1 MFRTNM
7 RVCVLLLVSFLLNT
21 LPLQLVSAA
30 SSQLSEV
37 PLVAKKP
44 KATTGKPL
52 HKIID
57 EQIQLQFKDQSKF
70 VSAISSDSE
79 FLRRVYLDL
88 TGRIPSITQTRE
100 FLDDVRPEKRASL
113 VDQLLASPEY
123 ARYTSQQ
130 LDVMFMRRLRKKH
143 INVSTWEEYLR
154 KSVADNKPLDQIV
167 REIFAADGSNKETK
181 AAARFYLARAGDVN
195 ELTRD
200 IGKIFLGADLTCAQC
215 HDHPDVTDWKQDH
228 YYGISAFLI
237 RSFVFT
243 DKKKKQAVFA
253 EKAEGEVKFESVFE
267 VRDKTSKG
275 AETTL
280 PVIFNGTKISEP
292 AFKKGEEYQVKPAKN
307 VRPIPKY
314 SRRAQ
319 LGVAIT
325 SPQNRRFARTMANR
339 LWAMIM
345 GRGIV
350 HPLDADHSENP
361 PSHAQLLDILTDGL
375 IAHQFDLKW
384 FLREI
389 VLSETYQ
396 RSSANDLF
404 NKKDT
409 GKLDDSK
416 FTHAIMKPL
425 TPEQFSWAVLQATG
439 YADIHRKSLK
449 NKLTEASLRKKLLG
463 YEKRF
468 VALFGGLPGKTVE
481 GFETTADQTLYLSND
496 GAIQGFVRPGSGNT
510 ADRVMKVP
518 ADQPDKIAEELYLSV
533 FNRQP
538 DQTEIEEVSKLLQGK
553 AGKERS
559 QMVCDL
565 VWALLM
571 SSEFRFNH

>member
-7 RVCVLLLVSFLLNT
+7 RVCVLLLLIFLLSSFSQQRAT
-21 LPLQLVSAA
+21 AE
-30 SSQLSEV
+30 SSQLSAA

-44 KATTGKPL
+44 EARRGKL
-52 HKIID
+52 LRKMID
-57 EQIQLQFKDQSKF
+57 EQIQSQYKDQAES
-70 VSAISSDSE
+70 VSVISSDGE

-88 TGRIPSITQTRE
+88 TGRIPSITQTRA
-100 FLDDVRPEKRASL
+100 FLADSRAEKRAIL
-113 VDQLLASPEY
+113 VDQLLASAEY

-130 LDVMFMRRLRKKH
+130 LDVMLMRRLRKKY

-154 KSVADNKPLDQIV
+154 KSVSDNKPLDQIV
-167 REIFAADGSNKETK
+167 REIFAADGSQKETQ

-215 HDHPDVTDWKQDH
+215 HDHPDVDEWKQDH

-243 DKKKKQAVFA
+243 DKKKKQTVFA

-280 PVIFNGTKISEP
+280 PVVFNGPKVSEP
-292 AFKKGEEYQVKPAKN
+292 AFKKGEEYQVKPAKD

-339 LWAMIM
+339 LWTMMM

-350 HPLDADHSENP
+350 HPLDADHSDNP
-361 PSHAQLLDILTDGL
+361 PSHPQLLEILTDQM
-375 IAHQFDLKW
+375 ISHQFDLKW
-384 FLREI
+384 YLREI

-404 NKKDT
+404 NQKGADE
-409 GKLDDSK
+409 LDDSQ

-425 TPEQFSWAVLQATG
+425 TPEQFSWAVMQATG

-468 VALFGGLPGKTVE
+468 VSLFGGLPGKPVD
-481 GFETTADQTLYLSND
+481 GFETTADQILYLSND
-496 GAIQGFVRPGSGNT
+496 GGIQGMVSPGSGNT
-510 ADRVMKVP
+510 ADRVSKVP

-533 FNRQP
+533 LNRHP
-538 DQTEIEEVSKLLQGK
+538 DQTEITEVKQLLQGK
-553 AGKERS
+553 SGVDRS
-559 QMVCDL
+559 HMVSDL
-565 VWALLM
+565 VWALVM

>member
-7 RVCVLLLVSFLLNT
+7 RVCVLLLLIFFLSSFSQQRAT
-21 LPLQLVSAA
+21 AE
-30 SSQLSEV
+30 SSQLSAA

-44 KATTGKPL
+44 EARRGKL
-52 HKIID
+52 LRKMID
-57 EQIQLQFKDQSKF
+57 EQIQSQYKDQAES
-70 VSAISSDSE
+70 VSAISSDGE

-88 TGRIPSITQTRE
+88 TGRIPSITQTRA
-100 FLDDVRPEKRASL
+100 FLVDSRAEKRAIL
-113 VDQLLASPEY
+113 VDELLASAEY

-130 LDVMFMRRLRKKH
+130 LDVMLMRRLRKKY

-154 KSVADNKPLDQIV
+154 KSVSDNKPLDQIV
-167 REIFAADGSNKETK
+167 REIFAADGSQKETQ

-215 HDHPDVTDWKQDH
+215 HDHPDVDEWKQDH

-243 DKKKKQAVFA
+243 DKKKKQTVFA

-280 PVIFNGTKISEP
+280 PVVFNGPKVSEP
-292 AFKKGEEYQVKPAKN
+292 AFKKGEEYQVKPAKD

-339 LWAMIM
+339 LWTMMM

-350 HPLDADHSENP
+350 HPLDADHSDNP
-361 PSHAQLLDILTDGL
+361 PSHPQLLEILTDQM
-375 IAHQFDLKW
+375 ISHQFDLKW
-384 FLREI
+384 YLREI

-404 NKKDT
+404 NQKGADE
-409 GKLDDSK
+409 LDDSQ

-425 TPEQFSWAVLQATG
+425 TPEQFSWAVMQATG

-468 VALFGGLPGKTVE
+468 VSLFGGLPGKPVD
-481 GFETTADQTLYLSND
+481 GFETTADQILYLSND
-496 GAIQGFVRPGSGNT
+496 GGIQGMVSPGSGNT
-510 ADRVMKVP
+510 ADRVSKVP

-533 FNRQP
+533 LNRHP
-538 DQTEIEEVSKLLQGK
+538 DQTEITEVKQLLQGK
-553 AGKERS
+553 SGVDRS
-559 QMVCDL
+559 HMVSDL
-565 VWALLM
+565 VWALVM

>member
-7 RVCVLLLVSFLLNT
+7 RVCVLLLLIFLLSSFSQQRAT
-21 LPLQLVSAA
+21 AE
-30 SSQLSEV
+30 SSQLSAA

-44 KATTGKPL
+44 EARRGKL
-52 HKIID
+52 LRKMID
-57 EQIQLQFKDQSKF
+57 EQIQSQYKDQAES
-70 VSAISSDSE
+70 VSAISSDGE

-88 TGRIPSITQTRE
+88 TGRIPSITQTRA
-100 FLDDVRPEKRASL
+100 FLVDSRAEKRAIL
-113 VDQLLASPEY
+113 VDELLASAEY

-130 LDVMFMRRLRKKH
+130 LDVMLMRRLRKKY

-154 KSVADNKPLDQIV
+154 KSVSDNKPLDQIV
-167 REIFAADGSNKETK
+167 REIFAADGSQKETQ

-215 HDHPDVTDWKQDH
+215 HDHPDVDEWKQDH

-243 DKKKKQAVFA
+243 DKKKKQTVFA

-280 PVIFNGTKISEP
+280 PVVFNGPKVSEP
-292 AFKKGEEYQVKPAKN
+292 AFKKGEEYQVKPAKD

-339 LWAMIM
+339 LWTMMM

-350 HPLDADHSENP
+350 HPLDADHSDNP
-361 PSHAQLLDILTDGL
+361 PSHPQLLEILTDQM
-375 IAHQFDLKW
+375 ISHQFDLKW
-384 FLREI
+384 YLREI

-404 NKKDT
+404 NQKGADE
-409 GKLDDSK
+409 LDDSQ

-425 TPEQFSWAVLQATG
+425 TPEQFSWAVMQATG

-468 VALFGGLPGKTVE
+468 VSLFGGLPGKPVD
-481 GFETTADQTLYLSND
+481 GFETTADQILYLSND
-496 GAIQGFVRPGSGNT
+496 GGIQGMVSPGSGNT
-510 ADRVMKVP
+510 ADRVSKVP

-533 FNRQP
+533 LNRHP
-538 DQTEIEEVSKLLQGK
+538 DQTEITEVKQLLQGK
-553 AGKERS
+553 SGMDRTH
-559 QMVCDL
+559 MVSDL
-565 VWALLM
+565 VWALVM

>member
-1 MFRTNM
+1 MFLTNM
-7 RVCVLLLVSFLLNT
+7 RVCVLLLVIFLLNA
-21 LPLQLVSAA
+21 LPLQAA
-30 SSQLSEV
+30 TQLSEA

-44 KATTGKPL
+44 KAAPGKPL

-57 EQIQLQFKDQSKF
+57 EQIQSEYKDQAKS
-70 VSAISSDSE
+70 VSVISSDGE

-88 TGRIPSITQTRE
+88 TGRTPSITQTRE
-100 FLDDVRPEKRASL
+100 FFNDSRPDKRTIL

-130 LDVMFMRRLRKKH
+130 LDVILMRRLRKKY
-143 INVSTWEEYLR
+143 INVSTWEEFLR

-167 REIFAADGSNKETK
+167 REIFAADGSNKETQ

-200 IGKIFLGADLTCAQC
+200 IGKIFLGADLSCAQC
-215 HDHPDVTDWKQDH
+215 HDHPNVKDWKQDH

-243 DKKKKQAVFA
+243 DKKKKQTVFA

-280 PVIFNGTKISEP
+280 PVVFNGPKISDS
-292 AFKKGEEYQVKPAKN
+292 AFKKGEEYQVKPAKG

-339 LWAMIM
+339 LWAMMM

-350 HPLDADHSENP
+350 HPLDSDHSENP
-361 PSHAQLLDILTDGL
+361 PSHPQLLEVLTDQM
-375 IAHQFDLKW
+375 ISHQFDLKW
-384 FLREI
+384 YLREI

-404 NKKDT
+404 NKKDAE
-409 GKLDDSK
+409 KLDDSK

-425 TPEQFSWAVLQATG
+425 TPEQYSWAVMQATG

-463 YEKRF
+463 YEKKF
-468 VALFGGLPGKTVE
+468 VTLFGGLPGKPVE
-481 GFETTADQTLYLSND
+481 GFETTADQSLYLSND
-496 GAIQGFVRPGSGNT
+496 GAIQGFVTPRSGNT
-510 ADRVMKVP
+510 ADRVVKVP
-518 ADQPDKIAEELYLSV
+518 ADQPVKIADELYLSV
-533 FNRQP
+533 LNRHP
-538 DQTEIEEVSKLLQGK
+538 DQTETEEVAKLLQGK
-553 AGKERS
+553 AGAERS
-559 QMVCDL
+559 QMVSDL
-565 VWALLM
+565 VWALVM

>member
-7 RVCVLLLVSFLLNT
+7 RVCVLLLVIFLLNA
-21 LPLQLVSAA
+21 LPLQMVIAA
-30 SSQLSEV
+30 TPQLSEA
-37 PLVAKKP
+37 PLIAKKP
-44 KATTGKPL
+44 KESNVKPL

-57 EQIQLQFKDQSKF
+57 EQIQSEYKDQTNS
-70 VSAISSDSE
+70 VSTISSDGE

-88 TGRIPSITQTRE
+88 TGRTPSITQTRE
-100 FLDDVRPEKRASL
+100 FLNDSRTDKRAIL
-113 VDQLLASPEY
+113 VDQLLASAEY

-130 LDVMFMRRLRKKH
+130 LDVMLMRRLRKKY

-167 REIFAADGSNKETK
+167 REIFASDGSNKETQ

-215 HDHPDVTDWKQDH
+215 HDHPDVNEWKQDH

-243 DKKKKQAVFA
+243 DKKKKQTVFA

-280 PVIFNGTKISEP
+280 PVVFNGPKISEP
-292 AFKKGEEYQVKPAKN
+292 AFKKGEEYQVKPAKD

-325 SPQNRRFARTMANR
+325 APQNRRFARTMANR
-339 LWAMIM
+339 LWAMM
-345 GRGIV
+345 LGRGIV
-350 HPLDADHSENP
+350 HPLDADHSDNP
-361 PSHAQLLDILTDGL
+361 PSHPQLLEILTDQM
-375 IAHQFDLKW
+375 ISHQFDLKW
-384 FLREI
+384 YLREI

-404 NKKDT
+404 TKKSS
-409 GKLDDSK
+409 GKLDDSR

-449 NKLTEASLRKKLLG
+449 NKLTEESLRKRLLG

-468 VALFGGLPGKTVE
+468 VTLFGGLPGKPVE
-481 GFETTADQTLYLSND
+481 GFETTADQILYLSND
-496 GAIQGFVRPGSGNT
+496 GGIQGLVMPSSGNT
-510 ADRVMKVP
+510 ADRVLKVP
-518 ADQPDKIAEELYLSV
+518 VDQPDKIAEELYLSV
-533 FNRQP
+533 LNRHP
-538 DQTEIEEVSKLLQGK
+538 DQTETEEVAKLLQGK
-553 AGKERS
+553 AGVERS
-559 QMVCDL
+559 QMVSDL
-565 VWALLM
+565 VWALVM

>member
-7 RVCVLLLVSFLLNT
+7 RVCVLLLLIFLLSSFSQQRAT
-21 LPLQLVSAA
+21 AE
-30 SSQLSEV
+30 SSQLSAA

-44 KATTGKPL
+44 EARRGKL
-52 HKIID
+52 LRKMID
-57 EQIQLQFKDQSKF
+57 EQIQSQYKDQAES
-70 VSAISSDSE
+70 VSAISSDGE

-88 TGRIPSITQTRE
+88 TGRIPSITQTRA
-100 FLDDVRPEKRASL
+100 FLVDSRAEKRAIL
-113 VDQLLASPEY
+113 VDELLASAEY

-130 LDVMFMRRLRKKH
+130 LDVMLMRRLRKKY

-154 KSVADNKPLDQIV
+154 KSVSDNKPLDQIV
-167 REIFAADGSNKETK
+167 REIFAADGSQKETQ

-215 HDHPDVTDWKQDH
+215 HDHPDVDEWKQDH

-243 DKKKKQAVFA
+243 DKKKKQTVFA

-280 PVIFNGTKISEP
+280 PVVFNGPKVSEP
-292 AFKKGEEYQVKPAKN
+292 AFKKGEEYQVKPAKD

-339 LWAMIM
+339 LWTMMM

-350 HPLDADHSENP
+350 HPLDADHSDNP
-361 PSHAQLLDILTDGL
+361 PSHPQLLEILTDQM
-375 IAHQFDLKW
+375 ISHQFDLKW
-384 FLREI
+384 YLREI

-404 NKKDT
+404 NQKGADE
-409 GKLDDSK
+409 LDDSQ

-425 TPEQFSWAVLQATG
+425 TPEQFSWAVMQATG

-468 VALFGGLPGKTVE
+468 VSLFGGLPGKPVD
-481 GFETTADQTLYLSND
+481 GFETTADQILYLSND
-496 GAIQGFVRPGSGNT
+496 GGIQGMVSPGSGNT
-510 ADRVMKVP
+510 ADRVSKVP

-533 FNRQP
+533 LNRHP
-538 DQTEIEEVSKLLQGK
+538 DQTEITEVKQLLQGK
-553 AGKERS
+553 SGVDRS
-559 QMVCDL
+559 HMVSDL
-565 VWALLM
+565 VWALVM

>member
-7 RVCVLLLVSFLLNT
+7 RVCVLLLVLFFLNT
-21 LPLQLVSAA
+21 HILQVVSAA
-30 SSQLSEV
+30 PLPLSDA

-44 KATTGKPL
+44 KAATGKPL

-57 EQIQLQFKDQSKF
+57 EQIQSQFKDQSKF
-70 VSAISSDSE
+70 VSAKSSDGE

-88 TGRIPSITQTRE
+88 TGRIPSVTQTRE
-100 FLDDVRPEKRASL
+100 FLNDSRSEKRTFL
-113 VDQLLASPEY
+113 VNQLLASPEY

-130 LDVMFMRRLRKKH
+130 LDVMLMRRLSKKY
-143 INVSTWEEYLR
+143 INVSTWEEFLR
-154 KSVADNKPLDQIV
+154 KSVADNKPLDQVV
-167 REIFAADGSNKETK
+167 REIFAADGSKKETQ

-200 IGKIFLGADLTCAQC
+200 IGKVFLGADLTCAQC
-215 HDHPDVTDWKQDH
+215 HDHPDVNEWKQDH

-243 DKKKKQAVFA
+243 DKKKKQTVFA

-280 PVIFNGTKISEP
+280 PVVFNGTKISDP
-292 AFKKGEEYQVKPAKN
+292 AFKKGEEYQVKPAKD

-319 LGVAIT
+319 LGIAIT
-325 SPQNRRFARTMANR
+325 SSKNRRFARTMANR

-350 HPLDADHSENP
+350 HPLEADHSDNP
-361 PSHAQLLDILTDGL
+361 PSHPQLLDILTDQL

-404 NKKDT
+404 NKKDV

-425 TPEQFSWAVLQATG
+425 TPEQFCWAVLQATG
-439 YADIHRKSLK
+439 YADIHRNSLK
-449 NKLTEASLRKKLLG
+449 DKLTEASLRKKLLG

-468 VALFGGLPGKTVE
+468 VTLFGGLPGKPVE
-481 GFETTADQTLYLSND
+481 GFETTADQILYLSND
-496 GAIQGFVRPGSGNT
+496 GSIQGFVMPGSVNT
-510 ADRVMKVP
+510 TSRVLKVP
-518 ADQPDKIAEELYLSV
+518 ADQPDKIADELYLSV
-533 FNRQP
+533 LNRHP
-538 DQTEIEEVSKLLQGK
+538 DQTEIEEVSQLLKGK
-553 AGKERS
+553 AGTERS
-559 QMVCDL
+559 QMVSDL
-565 VWALLM
+565 VWALVM

>member
-7 RVCVLLLVSFLLNT
+7 RVCVLLLLIFFLSSFSQQRAT
-21 LPLQLVSAA
+21 AE
-30 SSQLSEV
+30 SSQLSAA

-44 KATTGKPL
+44 EARRGKL
-52 HKIID
+52 LRKMID
-57 EQIQLQFKDQSKF
+57 EQIQSQYKDQEGA
-70 VSAISSDSE
+70 VSAISSDGE

-88 TGRIPSITQTRE
+88 TGRIPSITQTRA
-100 FLDDVRPEKRASL
+100 FLADSRAEKRAIL
-113 VDQLLASPEY
+113 VDELLASAEY

-130 LDVMFMRRLRKKH
+130 LDVMLMRRLRKKY

-154 KSVADNKPLDQIV
+154 KSVSDNKPLDQIV
-167 REIFAADGSNKETK
+167 REIFAADGSNKETQ

-215 HDHPDVTDWKQDH
+215 HDHPDVDEWKQDH

-243 DKKKKQAVFA
+243 DKKKKQTVFA

-280 PVIFNGTKISEP
+280 PVVFNGPKITEP
-292 AFKKGEEYQVKPAKN
+292 VFKKGEEYQVKPAKD

-325 SPQNRRFARTMANR
+325 APQNRRFARTMANR
-339 LWAMIM
+339 LWAMMM

-350 HPLDADHSENP
+350 HPLDADHSDNP
-361 PSHAQLLDILTDGL
+361 PSHPQLLEILTDQM
-375 IAHQFDLKW
+375 ISHQFDLKW
-384 FLREI
+384 YLREI

-404 NKKDT
+404 NQEGADE
-409 GKLDDSK
+409 LDDSR

-449 NKLTEASLRKKLLG
+449 DKLTEASLRKKLLG

-468 VALFGGLPGKTVE
+468 VSLFGGLPGKPVD
-481 GFETTADQTLYLSND
+481 GFETTADQILYLSND
-496 GAIQGFVRPGSGNT
+496 GGIQGMVSPGSGNT
-510 ADRVMKVP
+510 ADRVTKVP

-533 FNRQP
+533 LNRHP
-538 DQTEIEEVSKLLQGK
+538 DQTEIAEVKQLLQGK
-553 AGKERS
+553 SGVDRS
-559 QMVCDL
+559 NMVSDL
-565 VWALLM
+565 VWALVM

>member
-7 RVCVLLLVSFLLNT
+7 RVNVLLLIIFILNALSAQPAFT
-21 LPLQLVSAA
+21 EASNLV
-30 SSQLSEV
+30 EG

-44 KATTGKPL
+44 KLPTGKPL
-52 HKIID
+52 HKLID
-57 EQIQLQFKDQSKF
+57 ERIQSQYKDDSQY
-70 VSAISSDSE
+70 VSVLSSDGE

-88 TGRIPSITQTRE
+88 TGRIPSITQTRK
-100 FLDDVRPEKRASL
+100 FLSDSRPDKRMVL
-113 VDQLLASPEY
+113 VNQLLESPEY
-123 ARYTSQQ
+123 ARYLSQQ
-130 LDVMFMRRLRKKH
+130 LDVMLMRRLRKKY
-143 INVSTWEEYLR
+143 INVSTWEEFLR
-154 KSVADNKPLDQIV
+154 KSVSENKPLDQIV
-167 REIFAADGSNKETK
+167 REIFAADGSHKETQ

-200 IGKIFLGADLTCAQC
+200 IGEIFLGADLTCAQC
-215 HDHPDVTDWKQDH
+215 HDHPDVNDWKQDH

-243 DKKKKQAVFA
+243 DKKKKQTVFA
-253 EKAEGEVKFESVFE
+253 EKAEGEVKYESVFE

-280 PVIFNGTKISEP
+280 PVVFNGAVIPEP
-292 AFKKGEEYQVKPAKN
+292 AFKKGEEYQVKPAKD

-319 LGVAIT
+319 LGIAIT

-345 GRGIV
+345 GRGLV
-350 HPLDADHSENP
+350 HPLNADHSDNP
-361 PSHAQLLDILTDGL
+361 PSHPELLDILTDQM
-375 IAHQFDLKW
+375 IANQFDLKW
-384 FLREI
+384 YLREL

-404 NKKDT
+404 KKKDA
-409 GKLDDSK
+409 KELDDSK

-425 TPEQFSWAVLQATG
+425 TPEQFAWAVMQATG
-439 YADIHRKSLK
+439 YADIYRKSLK
-449 NKLTEASLRKKLLG
+449 EKLTEQALRKKLVS

-468 VALFGGLPGKTVE
+468 VSLFGGLPGKPVKE
-481 GFETTADQTLYLSND
+481 FEVTADQILYLSND
-496 GAIQGFVRPGSGNT
+496 GAIQSFVSLRTGNT
-510 ADRVMKVP
+510 ADRALKVP
-518 ADQPDKIAEELYLSV
+518 ADQSKKVAEELYLSV
-533 FNRQP
+533 LNRYP
-538 DQTEIEEVSKLLQGK
+538 DQVETEEITKMLKGK
-553 AGKERS
+553 TGTERS
-559 QMVCDL
+559 QMVSDL
-565 VWALLM
+565 IWALVM

>member
-7 RVCVLLLVSFLLNT
+7 RVCVLLLVIFLLNA
-21 LPLQLVSAA
+21 LPLQMVIAA
-30 SSQLSEV
+30 TPQLSEA
-37 PLVAKKP
+37 PLIAKKP
-44 KATTGKPL
+44 KASNVKPL

-57 EQIQLQFKDQSKF
+57 EQIQSEYKDQTNS
-70 VSAISSDSE
+70 VSTISSDGE

-88 TGRIPSITQTRE
+88 TGRTPSITQTRE
-100 FLDDVRPEKRASL
+100 FLNDSRTDKRAIL
-113 VDQLLASPEY
+113 VDQLLASAEY

-130 LDVMFMRRLRKKH
+130 LDVMLMRRLRKKY

-167 REIFAADGSNKETK
+167 REIFASDGSNKETQ

-215 HDHPDVTDWKQDH
+215 HDHPDVNEWKQDH

-243 DKKKKQAVFA
+243 DKKKKQTVFA

-280 PVIFNGTKISEP
+280 PVVFNGPKISEP
-292 AFKKGEEYQVKPAKN
+292 AFKKGEEYQVKPAKD

-325 SPQNRRFARTMANR
+325 APQNRRFARTMANR
-339 LWAMIM
+339 LWAMM
-345 GRGIV
+345 LGRGIV
-350 HPLDADHSENP
+350 HPLDADHSDNP
-361 PSHAQLLDILTDGL
+361 PSHPQLLEILTDQM
-375 IAHQFDLKW
+375 ISHQFDLKW
-384 FLREI
+384 YLREI

-404 NKKDT
+404 TKKSS
-409 GKLDDSK
+409 GKLDDSR

-449 NKLTEASLRKKLLG
+449 NKLTEESLRKRLLG

-468 VALFGGLPGKTVE
+468 VTLFGGLPGKPVE
-481 GFETTADQTLYLSND
+481 GFETTADQILYLSND
-496 GAIQGFVRPGSGNT
+496 GGIQGLVMPSSGNT
-510 ADRVMKVP
+510 ADRVLKVP
-518 ADQPDKIAEELYLSV
+518 VDQPDKIAEELYLSV
-533 FNRQP
+533 LNRHP
-538 DQTEIEEVSKLLQGK
+538 DQTETEEVAKLLQGK
-553 AGKERS
+553 AGVERS
-559 QMVCDL
+559 QMVSDL
-565 VWALLM
+565 VWALVM